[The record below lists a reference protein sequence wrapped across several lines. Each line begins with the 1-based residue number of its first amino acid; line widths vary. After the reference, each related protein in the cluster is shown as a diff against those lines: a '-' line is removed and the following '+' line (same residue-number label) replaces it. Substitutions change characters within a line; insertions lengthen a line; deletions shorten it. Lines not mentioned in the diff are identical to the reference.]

1 MKIVVN
7 ASPLIFLAKIHKLE
21 LLIELLEEVIIPMQ
35 VFAEVV
41 TKGKEK
47 GMNDAFLIENF
58 TGSEKI
64 KLKNVDIHGLE
75 GLPMGEGE
83 KAVIAL
89 ARKEGIDYVLIDERK
104 ARFFAKIFKL
114 NPRGV
119 FWVLS
124 LACSKDKISRQELKK
139 LVLRVVQEE
148 YRIKEEI
155 LARFLAEIER

>member
-1 MKIVVN
+1 VRNVG
-7 ASPLIFLAKIHKLE
+7 
-21 LLIELLEEVIIPMQ
+21 LIELFEEVIIPMQ

-41 TKGKEK
+41 TKGKEN
-47 GMNDAFLIENF
+47 GMDDAFLIENF

-64 KLKNVDIHGLE
+64 KLKNVDIQGLE
-75 GLPMGEGE
+75 GLPIGVGE

-139 LVLRVVQEE
+139 LVLRIVQEG

>member
-1 MKIVVN
+1 MKIVTN
-7 ASPLIFLAKIHKLE
+7 ASPLIFLAKIDKLE
-21 LLIELLEEVIIPMQ
+21 LLIELFEEVIIPVQ

-47 GMNDAFLIENF
+47 GMDDAFLIEHF

-75 GLPMGEGE
+75 DIPIGVGE

-89 ARKEGIDYVLIDERK
+89 ARKEGIDCVLIDERK

-119 FWVLS
+119 FWILS
-124 LACSKDKISRQELKK
+124 LACSKNIISKQEFKK
-139 LVLRVVQEE
+139 LVLRVVQEG

>member
-1 MKIVVN
+1 MKIVAN
-7 ASPLIFLAKIHKLE
+7 ASPLLFLAKIHKLE
-21 LLIELLEEVIIPMQ
+21 LLIELFEEVIIPMQ

-47 GMNDAFLIENF
+47 GMDDAFLIENF

-75 GLPMGEGE
+75 GLPIGVGE

-89 ARKEGIDYVLIDERK
+89 ARKEGIDYVLIDEKK

-124 LACSKDKISRQELKK
+124 FACSKDKISKQELKK
-139 LVLRVVQEE
+139 LVLRVVQEG